1 MNPEDYTRDYIVW
14 VLRFNPVARPL
25 LWMCWQRTLRGQ
37 Q

>member
-14 VLRFNPVARPL
+14 ALRVNPVGRPL
-25 LWMCWQRTLRGQ
+25 LWVFWQRTLRGQ